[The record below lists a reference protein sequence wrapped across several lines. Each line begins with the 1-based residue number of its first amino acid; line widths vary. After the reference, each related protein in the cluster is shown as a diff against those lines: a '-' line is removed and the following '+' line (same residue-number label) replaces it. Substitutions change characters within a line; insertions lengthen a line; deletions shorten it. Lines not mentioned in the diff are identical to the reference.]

1 VLVERPRA
9 VEEICGWV
17 TISRQ
22 RAQQGGE
29 IVPPRVASARHVK
42 GLARLLG
49 RLLSGESGPLQMT
62 LARGESGVVQIEP
75 RLA

>member
-1 VLVERPRA
+1 
-9 VEEICGWV
+9 
-17 TISRQ
+17 
-22 RAQQGGE
+22 
-29 IVPPRVASARHVK
+29 VK